1 MSEGLR
7 DVPILLAAGREEQ
20 TLGEGTKDAVERV
33 TNRFLL
39 GQDPGCGSGADACAE
54 LAPKRPKR

>member
-20 TLGEGTKDAVERV
+20 ALGKGTKNAFACV
-33 TNRFLL
+33 TDCFLL
-39 GQDPGCGSGADACAE
+39 RQDPGCGSGEDAPAE